1 MLKQQHVYAIIG
13 AAGAG
18 RRMGAPLPKQF
29 LKIGGR
35 TILETAVSR
44 FMTSPIVDA
53 VYVTVP
59 EENIDDCRK
68 LFARQL
74 SEGGLFLIKGG
85 PARQNSIENALA
97 AIEALAP
104 AEDDLVLVHDGV
116 RPYASEALIESIARV
131 AAECG
136 AAVPCVPPRDT
147 IRHQEDG
154 TLNRSQLYCVQT
166 PQGFIWKVIREA
178 YRQAD
183 ADGYLGTDDAGL
195 AERIGHRPAL
205 VEGEAANI
213 KITLPEDLPMEQRIG
228 TGYDVHRLKEDRK
241 LILGGVEI
249 PYEKGLE
256 GHSDAD
262 VLIHALMDAMLG
274 AAALGDIGKMFPD
287 SDEAY
292 RGISSLLLLE
302 DVKERLAEEG
312 YSLGNADV
320 TVVCQRPKL
329 APYIGAMREKLSEI
343 LQVEVERI
351 SIKATT
357 TEHLGFCG
365 RGEGIAAQAVCI
377 LNR

>member
-1 MLKQQHVYAIIG
+1 M
-13 AAGAG
+13 
-18 RRMGAPLPKQF
+18 
-29 LKIGGR
+29 
-35 TILETAVSR
+35 
-44 FMTSPIVDA
+44 
-53 VYVTVP
+53 
-59 EENIDDCRK
+59 
-68 LFARQL
+68 
-74 SEGGLFLIKGG
+74 
-85 PARQNSIENALA
+85 
-97 AIEALAP
+97 
-104 AEDDLVLVHDGV
+104 
-116 RPYASEALIESIARV
+116 
-131 AAECG
+131 
-136 AAVPCVPPRDT
+136 
-147 IRHQEDG
+147 
-154 TLNRSQLYCVQT
+154 
-166 PQGFIWKVIREA
+166 
-178 YRQAD
+178 
-183 ADGYLGTDDAGL
+183 
-195 AERIGHRPAL
+195 
-205 VEGEAANI
+205 
-213 KITLPEDLPMEQRIG
+213 
-228 TGYDVHRLKEDRK
+228 
-241 LILGGVEI
+241 
-249 PYEKGLE
+249 YEKGLE
-256 GHSDAD
+256 GHSEAD